1 MTCQVSAA
9 FSNQVFVNSRPTKGV
24 LLHGPLGTG
33 KTSLVKVSNIIS
45 QYCDE
50 SEQSLHKVFDSAH
63 QVAPSV
69 VFIDEFDVIAP
80 TRKDGNEEMSKGASI
95 VVQNEMGISINS
107 KQFLLTLALSRSK
120 MIESNKTVS
129 LFKCLYCSTK
139 DTAGQERYHSLAP
152 MSYRGA
158 AATIIMYDITD
169 NPIVLVLSFDFEILN
184 ILKHV
189 NLVTA
194 AVSLMRMKLVTL
206 YTVDEFDA
214 IAPARKDGNEELS
227 KGASIVV
234 LIGVLSIT
242 EIFTLQP
249 LAFILMTM

>member
-9 FSNQVFVNSRPTKGV
+9 FSNQVFINSRPTKGV

-69 VFIDEFDVIAP
+69 
-80 TRKDGNEEMSKGASI
+80 
-95 VVQNEMGISINS
+95 
-107 KQFLLTLALSRSK
+107 
-120 MIESNKTVS
+120 
-129 LFKCLYCSTK
+129 

-158 AATIIMYDITD
+158 AATIIVYDITD